1 METSES
7 LQKVLDKAFRDPI
20 SDLLL
25 KYSNLTRTQ
34 FETLVIDMLTD
45 VISDKR
51 LTYSEKTLFRTRQVS
66 RASFSRTLSQARRNV
81 ISSIYTIILLSYIG
95 VFDAR
100 PFEEYQILT
109 EKLREY
115 LGILENSDTN
125 QSKALLKTIE
135 TELIEGI
142 RSLAKPTSVKTV

>member
-34 FETLVIDMLTD
+34 FETLVIDLLTD
-45 VISDKR
+45 TISDKR
-51 LTYSEKTLFRTRQVS
+51 LTYSEKTLFRTREVS
-66 RASFSRTLSQARRNV
+66 RASFSRTLSQARGNV

-100 PFEEYQILT
+100 PFEEYQILA

-115 LGILENSDTN
+115 LGILENSKPP

-135 TELIEGI
+135 TELMEGI
-142 RSLAKPTSVKTV
+142 RSLAEPTSVKTV

>member
-25 KYSNLTRTQ
+25 KYSSLTRTQ
-34 FETLVIDMLTD
+34 FETLVIDLLTD

-51 LTYSEKTLFRTRQVS
+51 LTYSEKTLFRTSKVS

-81 ISSIYTIILLSYIG
+81 VSSIYTIILLSYIG

-100 PFEEYQILT
+100 PFEEYQTLA

-115 LGILENSDTN
+115 LGILENSDPN

-135 TELIEGI
+135 TELMEGI
-142 RSLAKPTSVKTV
+142 RSLAEPTSVKTV

>member
-1 METSES
+1 MEPSEN

-25 KYSNLTRTQ
+25 KYSSLTRTQ
-34 FETLVIDMLTD
+34 FETLVIDLLTD

-51 LTYSEKTLFRTRQVS
+51 LTYSEKTLFRTREIS

-100 PFEEYQILT
+100 PFEEYQILA

-115 LGILENSDTN
+115 LGILKNSDPN

-142 RSLAKPTSVKTV
+142 RSLAEPTSIKTV

>member
-25 KYSNLTRTQ
+25 KYSSLTRTQ
-34 FETLVIDMLTD
+34 FETLIIDLLTD

-51 LTYSEKTLFRTRQVS
+51 LTYSEKTLFRTREVS

-95 VFDAR
+95 VFEAR
-100 PFEEYQILT
+100 PFEEYQILA

-115 LGILENSDTN
+115 LGILENSEPP

-135 TELIEGI
+135 TELMEGI
-142 RSLAKPTSVKTV
+142 RSLAEPTSVKTV

>member
-1 METSES
+1 LEPSES

-25 KYSNLTRTQ
+25 KYSSLTRTQ
-34 FETLVIDMLTD
+34 FETLVIDLLTD
-45 VISDKR
+45 TISDKR
-51 LTYSEKTLFRTRQVS
+51 LTYSEKTLFRTREVS
-66 RASFSRTLSQARRNV
+66 RASFSRTLSQARKNV
-81 ISSIYTIILLSYIG
+81 ISSIYTFILLSYIG

-100 PFEEYQILT
+100 PFEEYQILA

-115 LGILENSDTN
+115 LGMLENSDTN

-135 TELIEGI
+135 TELMEGI
-142 RSLAKPTSVKTV
+142 RSLAEPTSVKTV